1 MDLLQNP
8 FHILGATTRDN
19 RHRIED
25 LAEERSLL
33 SDADKCQKARTVLTN
48 PRNRIDAEVAWL
60 PGVDP
65 DRAYDMLMLLES
77 SEGNQFCSDEPTYI
91 APVDS
96 LAAALSRLR
105 SPYTKTHN
113 IADEVLALL
122 KPSGSVSIKTGN
134 LIEVGKFLG
143 IDELNPIA
151 RANLLAA
158 RMSRLPD
165 YTPDVVAEWISAIA
179 EAFEAV
185 NPTEVCA
192 ILNADRRVS
201 GFPEVTD
208 LSAIETEIR
217 NRRFYYQQVIKL
229 ALENILIAKARA
241 RAVTT
246 VLLTVKTAID
256 SGENRWPILIEDT
269 VDSYEVGA
277 QDFLEIVEKNIETQH
292 EKIRVA
298 ADEELSDTTLA
309 PMVDELIQT
318 VKDWDTI
325 AQPIQLNKNRRG
337 LRHNASHDVADR
349 VRQLAIH
356 LFNEYDKLDFSQK
369 ILNVVQEVFTEIP
382 AIAERITAD
391 LETLNKIAKRRE
403 QQKF

>member
-33 SDADKCQKARTVLTN
+33 SDADQCQKARTVLTN
-48 PRNRIDAEVAWL
+48 PRNRIDAEIAWL

-77 SEGNQFCSDEPTYI
+77 SVGNRLDCDKTTSI
-91 APVDS
+91 ASVNS
-96 LAAALSRLR
+96 LAEALARL
-105 SPYTKTHN
+105 PYAKKSN
-113 IADEVLALL
+113 VADEVLEIL
-122 KPSGSVSIKTGN
+122 KLSKGDFT
-134 LIEVGKFLG
+134 EVGKFLG
-143 IDELNPIA
+143 INTLTPIA

-158 RMSRLPD
+158 RMLRLSD
-165 YTPDVVAEWISAIA
+165 YTSDVVAEWISAIA

-201 GFPEVTD
+201 GFPEITD
-208 LSAIETEIR
+208 LLVIEMEIR
-217 NRRFYYQQVIKL
+217 NRRLYYQQVIKS
-229 ALENILIAKARA
+229 ALENILTAKARV
-241 RAVTT
+241 RVVTT
-246 VLLTVKTAID
+246 VLSTVKTATD

-269 VDSYEVGA
+269 VDSYEIVA
-277 QDFLEIVEKNIETQH
+277 QAFLEIVEKNIELLNKKLRT
-292 EKIRVA
+292 A
-298 ADEELSDTTLA
+298 AEAETPDTTFT
-309 PMVDELIQT
+309 PIVDEFIQT
-318 VKDWDTI
+318 VKDCGFI
-325 AQPIQLNKNRRG
+325 AYPIQLNKKRQG
-337 LRHNASHDVADR
+337 LRHDASHHVADR

-382 AIAERITAD
+382 AIAERITTD

>member
-8 FHILGATTRDN
+8 FHILGVTTRDN
-19 RHRIED
+19 RHRIEN
-25 LAEERSLL
+25 LAEKRSLL
-33 SDADKCQKARTVLTN
+33 SDADACMTARAELTN
-48 PRNRIDAEVAWL
+48 PRKRISAEMAWL

-77 SEGNQFCSDEPTYI
+77 SEGNQFFSNESTSI
-91 APVDS
+91 TPVGS

-113 IADEVLALL
+113 VADEVLALL

-165 YTPDVVAEWISAIA
+165 YTPDVVAEWISAIT

-185 NPTEVCA
+185 NPAEVCA
-192 ILNADRRVS
+192 ILNVDRRVS
-201 GFPEVTD
+201 NFPEITD
-208 LSAIETEIR
+208 LLVIETEIR
-217 NRRFYYQQVIKL
+217 NRRLYYQQVIKS
-229 ALENILIAKARA
+229 ALENILTAKARV

-246 VLLTVKTAID
+246 ILLKIESPTE
-256 SGENRWPILIEDT
+256 SGENRWSILIEDT

-277 QDFLEIVEKNIETQH
+277 QAFLETVENNIERLNKKLRTAAEE
-292 EKIRVA
+292 EK
-298 ADEELSDTTLA
+298 ADTDFA
-309 PMVDELIQT
+309 PMVDELLQT

-325 AQPIQLNKNRRG
+325 AQPIQLNKNRQG

-391 LETLNKIAKRRE
+391 LETLNKIAKQRE

>member
-8 FHILGATTRDN
+8 FHILGVTTRDN
-19 RHRIED
+19 RHRIEN
-25 LAEERSLL
+25 LAEKRSLL
-33 SDADKCQKARTVLTN
+33 SDADACMTARAELTN
-48 PRNRIDAEVAWL
+48 PRKRISAEMAWL

-77 SEGNQFCSDEPTYI
+77 SEGNQFFSNESTSI
-91 APVDS
+91 TPVGS

-113 IADEVLALL
+113 VADEVLALL

-165 YTPDVVAEWISAIA
+165 YTPDVVAEWISAIT

-185 NPTEVCA
+185 NPAEVCA
-192 ILNADRRVS
+192 ILNVDRRVS
-201 GFPEVTD
+201 NFPEITD
-208 LSAIETEIR
+208 LLVIETEIR
-217 NRRFYYQQVIKL
+217 NRRLYYQQVIKS
-229 ALENILIAKARA
+229 ALEHILTAKARV

-246 VLLTVKTAID
+246 ILLKIESPTE
-256 SGENRWPILIEDT
+256 SGENRWSILIEDT

-277 QDFLEIVEKNIETQH
+277 QAFLETVENNIERLNKKLRTAAEE
-292 EKIRVA
+292 EK
-298 ADEELSDTTLA
+298 ADTDFA
-309 PMVDELIQT
+309 PMVDELLQT

-325 AQPIQLNKNRRG
+325 AQPIQLNKNRQG

-391 LETLNKIAKRRE
+391 LETLNKIAKQRE